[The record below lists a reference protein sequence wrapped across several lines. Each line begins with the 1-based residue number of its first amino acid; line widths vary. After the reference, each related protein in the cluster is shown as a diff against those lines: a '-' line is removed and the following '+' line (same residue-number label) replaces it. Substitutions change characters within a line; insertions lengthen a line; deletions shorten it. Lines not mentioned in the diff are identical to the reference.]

1 MRRLL
6 LLFLLSS
13 STFLFAQQSIQ
24 LSIEFEDAQPHE
36 YMYLGQPQ
44 IQASDF
50 RVVKLDLDHIQAELS
65 QIAYRNAGSSGKT
78 GYLNIPTP
86 EGGEILFSALK
97 NETMHPDL
105 AAKYPEVQSFDAY
118 AENGSMA
125 YGKWDVTPHGFHA
138 MIFQPG
144 QSTIFIDP
152 IFAGNDEFYIVYRRE
167 NFSTSKVFS
176 CDFQNTESTSNPNPE
191 SSFPIYGTCELRTY
205 RLACAATTEYTV
217 FHGGTKALALAAQ
230 VTTMNRVNGVYERD
244 IAITMTLIPNN
255 DTLIF
260 TSNPDGYSN
269 GQTFSMINQN
279 QTIVNNLIGAA
290 NYDIGHVF
298 GTNSGGLA
306 GLGVVCNNSQKARG
320 VTGSGAPIG
329 DPFDIDYVA
338 HEMGH
343 QFGANHTQNNPCNSV
358 SSASYEPGSA
368 STIMGY
374 AGICSPNVQSNSD
387 DYFHGHSLSE
397 MSNFITSFAHNCPQL
412 TPLSNTAPT
421 IVTTPGNIAIPK
433 STPFMLTAVATD
445 PDGDS
450 LTYLWEQFDNQV
462 STQPPSPNSTVGPNF
477 RSIDPDT
484 NGTRYFP
491 NFNAVLNNNTPTWE
505 VLPAVGRNM
514 NFRVSVRDNHSVGS
528 CNDYEEI
535 DVNVV
540 GSAGP
545 FEVLSPNAFGIA
557 WASGGTETV
566 TWDVANTTN
575 APINCDS
582 VQILLSDDG
591 GQTFTVL
598 LASTPNDGSQ
608 VVNVPA
614 VITTQARIMV
624 VSQNGTFYD
633 VSNNDFNII
642 NCIPADQP
650 VLSSDVDMCS
660 NDSVTLSVVSG
671 NLNDSQNWVWHVGS
685 CTGTIVGTGS
695 TVTVSPIINTTYYV
709 QGEGGCP
716 GAGCATVTVSV
727 TPLFNIFVNPQGNT
741 LTAMQNNV
749 NYQWVDCDDNF
760 APIPGAT
767 QQSFTPSQL
776 TGNYACVL
784 ELNGCYDTTGCFVV
798 DQTSLMENTIDFEAY
813 PNPVNN
819 VLQISSSVGMDLIE
833 VIDVT
838 GRTVLS
844 KAVKASET
852 ELSTADLNSG
862 MYFVRVWKDGV
873 FATRRI
879 LKN

>member
-491 NFNAVLNNNTPTWE
+491 NFTAVLNNNTPTWE

-642 NCIPADQP
+642 NCTPADQP

>member
-1 MRRLL
+1 MKRLL
-6 LLFLLSS
+6 LFSFVIISTLLY
-13 STFLFAQQSIQ
+13 AQQNIQ
-24 LSIEFEDAQPHE
+24 LSLEFEDVQPHE
-36 YMYLGQPQ
+36 VMLLGEPQ
-44 IQASDF
+44 IQATDF
-50 RVVKLDLDHIQAELS
+50 RIVKLDLDGIYSELD
-65 QIAYRNAGSSGKT
+65 QIAYRNAGSMGAT
-78 GYLNIPTP
+78 GYLTLPTP
-86 EGGEILFSALK
+86 EGGSIPFSALK

-105 AAKYPEVQSFDAY
+105 ADKYNEIQSFDAY
-118 AENGSMA
+118 ADNGSKA

-144 QSTIFIDP
+144 QSTIYIDP
-152 IFAGNDEFYIVYRRE
+152 MFAGNDEYYIVYRRK
-167 NFSTSKVFS
+167 NFITQEVFS
-176 CDFQNTESTSNPNPE
+176 CDFQNEESTTGQLPE
-191 SSFPIYGTCELRTY
+191 SFMPIYGTCELRTY
-205 RLACAATTEYTV
+205 RLACAATAEYSI

-255 DTLIF
+255 DTLIY
-260 TSNPDGYSN
+260 TSNPDPYSN
-269 GQTFSMINQN
+269 GQTFTMINQN
-279 QTIVNNLIGAA
+279 QTNINNVIGSS

-306 GLGVVCNNSQKARG
+306 GLGVVCNNTQKARG

-358 SSASYEPGSA
+358 SSASFEPGSA

-397 MSNFITSFAHNCPQL
+397 ISNLITSPFHTCPTL
-412 TPLSNTAPT
+412 TALSNTAPT
-421 IVTTPGNIAIPK
+421 IVTTPGNISIPK

-450 LTYLWEQFDNQV
+450 LTYLWEQFDNQA
-462 STQPPSPNSTVGPNF
+462 SQQPPSPNATLGPNF

-491 NFNAVLNNNTPTWE
+491 NFTAVLNNNNPTWE
-505 VLPAVGRNM
+505 VLPAVGRSM
-514 NFRVSVRDNHSVGS
+514 NFRVSVRDNHVLGS

-535 DVNVV
+535 DVTVV

-545 FEVLSPNAFGIA
+545 FEVLSPNAFGVS

-566 TWDVANTTN
+566 TWDVSNTDTS
-575 APINCDS
+575 PINCDS
-582 VQILLSDDG
+582 VQILLSTDG
-591 GQTFTVL
+591 GQSFSVI
-598 LASTPNDGSQ
+598 LASTSNDGSQ

-614 VITTQARIMV
+614 VISTQARIMV

-642 NCIPADQP
+642 NCTPADQP
-650 VLSSDVDMCS
+650 TLSSNVDMCA

-695 TVTVSPIINTTYYV
+695 TVTVSPIISTTYYV

-716 GAGCATVTVSV
+716 GSGCGTTTVNV
-727 TPLFNIFVNPQGNT
+727 TPLFNIFVNPQGAT

-767 QQSFTPSQL
+767 QQSFTPSEL
-776 TGNYACVL
+776 TGSYACVL
-784 ELNGCYDTTGCFVV
+784 ELNGCYDTTDCFVV
-798 DQTSLMENTIDFEAY
+798 DQTSLLENSLNFQAY
-813 PNPVNN
+813 PNPVNDI
-819 VLQISSSVGMDLIE
+819 LLISSAEEMDLIE

-838 GRTVLS
+838 GRVVLS
-844 KAVKASET
+844 RAVRTNEI

-873 FATRRI
+873 SATQRI